1 MWNPVGQ
8 DMNTSVPID
17 LSVELSLK
25 NIKCIDHSR
34 KGYEHFCS
42 IDLSVELSINLM
54 LMETDRTVDEH
65 FGSY

>member
-1 MWNPVGQ
+1 MLMDPIGQ

-34 KGYEHFCS
+34 TGYEHFCS
-42 IDLSVELSINLM
+42 IDLSVELSI
-54 LMETDRTVDEH
+54 THVSVC
-65 FGSY
+65 GAQP